1 MLNARRLIILREQIV
16 ILETLCDKVNLDKS
30 LKIRLK

>member
-16 ILETLCDKVNLDKS
+16 ILETLCDIVNLDKS